1 MDFEVYLFFLI
12 AIFVGFAALAIVLSL
27 AEKKQENDFE
37 QNANSIRI
45 GMTYSQVVAMMGGCE
60 KISRYKDGSY
70 RCVWTYK
77 KRGYSYRV
85 AKGIY
90 SHSRGYTLKLTV
102 KFDANNTVIEVVN
115 T

>member
-1 MDFEVYLFFLI
+1 MDFEIYLFFLI
-12 AIFVGFAALAIVLSL
+12 ALAVGLIVLAVVLSVV
-27 AEKKQENDFE
+27 EKSKENDFE
-37 QNANSIRI
+37 QNANSIQI
-45 GMTYSQVVAMMGGCE
+45 GMTYSQVVEMMGGCE

-102 KFDANNTVIEVVN
+102 KFDASDIVMEVVN

>member
-1 MDFEVYLFFLI
+1 MDFEYYLLFLI
-12 AIFVGFAALAIVLSL
+12 AIFVGLAVLVIVLSL
-27 AEKKQENDFE
+27 AEKKQEDDFE
-37 QNANSIRI
+37 KNANSIQI
-45 GMTYSQVVAMMGGCE
+45 GMTYTQVESMMGGCE

-102 KFDANNTVIEVVN
+102 KFDANNSVIEVVN
-115 T
+115 S